1 MLRKSLVALAL
12 VILAIPAGLAQTRSI
27 KADRAAPSKITFP
40 VGERLNYDVSWSDFI
55 VAGELTIE
63 TKDRRSFD
71 GVDGLHVSA
80 QAQSVGVVSALVY
93 KVNDL
98 YESFL
103 NPTTLQPF
111 RAEKHSRR
119 GKKRE
124 QSSITIDQQRRTARL
139 GDGRTIEIPQNTYD
153 LAGLLYAIRAMDLTP
168 GKAQS
173 FNLLEDEKVYAI
185 SVEPEAREKITTRA
199 GSYDTVRLSTNMAAG
214 RDSNVYNLRLYI
226 TNDARRLP
234 VMITAEPKWGQVRV
248 ELTSVAGAN
257 KN

>member
-1 MLRKSLVALAL
+1 MMLKKMPVALAL
-12 VILAIPAGLAQTRSI
+12 VMLSLAPGLAQTRSI
-27 KADRAAPSKITFP
+27 KADRPAPSKITFP
-40 VGERLNYDVSWSDFI
+40 VGERLSYDVSWSDFI

-103 NPTTLQPF
+103 NPATLQPF

-139 GDGRTIEIPQNTYD
+139 SDG
-153 LAGLLYAIRAMDLTP
+153 
-168 GKAQS
+168 
-173 FNLLEDEKVYAI
+173 
-185 SVEPEAREKITTRA
+185 
-199 GSYDTVRLSTNMAAG
+199 
-214 RDSNVYNLRLYI
+214 
-226 TNDARRLP
+226 
-234 VMITAEPKWGQVRV
+234 
-248 ELTSVAGAN
+248 
-257 KN
+257 

>member
-1 MLRKSLVALAL
+1 MFRKTLVALAL
-12 VILAIPAGLAQTRSI
+12 IIISFPSGLSQTRSI
-27 KADRAAPSKITFP
+27 KADRPVPSRITFP

-55 VAGELTIE
+55 VAGELTVE

-103 NPTTLQPF
+103 NAATLQPF

-124 QSSITIDQQRRTARL
+124 QSSMTIDQQRRTARL
-139 GDGRTIEIPQNTYD
+139 SDGRTMEIPQNTYD
-153 LAGLLYAIRAMDLTP
+153 LAGLLYAIRAMDLTQ
-168 GKAQS
+168 GKSQN
-173 FNLLEDEKVYAI
+173 FNLLEDEKLYAI
-185 SVEPEAREKITTRA
+185 SVEPEGQEKVTTRA
-199 GSYDTVRLSTNMAAG
+199 GSYDTVRVSTKMATG

-248 ELTSVAGAN
+248 ELTSVTGAS
-257 KN
+257 KK